1 MSHTQPQLWVFAG
14 PNGAGKSTLIRRQ
27 RFADWMPVVNADD
40 IAAGLR
46 QEQVGDEDA
55 AIIVQAGRLALARR
69 NALLVEGR
77 SFVIET
83 TLTGHSELHLMQAAK
98 ARGYKVNLVYVK
110 IASPEQS
117 NSRVCTRVATGGH
130 DVPEPDIF
138 RRFARS
144 LENLPKA
151 IAASNRVRIFENR
164 GKCLKLAELGA
175 QDIAVKM
182 CRCPRAPGET
192 SG

>member
-1 MSHTQPQLWVFAG
+1 MSHAQPQLWVFAG

-27 RFADWMPVVNADD
+27 KFADWMPVVNADD
-40 IAAGLR
+40 IAEALR
-46 QEQVGDEDA
+46 QVKVRLNEAV
-55 AIIVQAGRLALARR
+55 IIAQAGRMALAQR
-69 NALLVEGR
+69 NALLAEGR

-98 ARGYKVNLVYVK
+98 ASGYKVNLVYVK
-110 IASPEQS
+110 IASPQQS

-130 DVPEPDIF
+130 DVPEPDIC

-151 IAASNRVRIFENR
+151 IALCDRVRIFDNR
-164 GKCLKLAELGA
+164 GSGYKLLSLPA
-175 QDIAVKM
+175 
-182 CRCPRAPGET
+182 
-192 SG
+192 

>member
-27 RFADWMPVVNADD
+27 KFPDWMPVVNADD
-40 IAAGLR
+40 IAAKLR
-46 QEQVGDEDA
+46 QEQIGVEEA
-55 AIIVQAGRLALARR
+55 AIIAQAGRIALKQR
-69 NALLVEGR
+69 NALLAERR

-130 DVPEPDIF
+130 DVPEADIF

-151 IAASNRVRIFENR
+151 IAISDRVRILDNR
-164 GKCLKLAELGA
+164 GVGYRILNQG
-175 QDIAVKM
+175 
-182 CRCPRAPGET
+182 
-192 SG
+192 